1 MSFKRSSSLATAI
14 TKRVGRETVHCS
26 GMPAKYAG
34 RPPTATVSRYGT
46 STALP
51 TTVRP
56 PLRHWHGLAA
66 DGAFLDQLESLH
78 PVCEVERA
86 GDGGLELVLGEPAHK
101 LLLRLGHQGA
111 ATAAGWGRLGRRRGL
126 AAPAGVVAIVETD
139 HRHVLDQQDVG
150 RDLRDGAAGEA
161 HRDQPSLRPHAAQR
175 DVER

>member
-34 RPPTATVSRYGT
+34 RSPTATS
-46 STALP
+46 L
-51 TTVRP
+51 
-56 PLRHWHGLAA
+56 PLRHQHGLAD

-111 ATAAGWGRLGRRRGL
+111 ATADGCGLLGRRRGL
-126 AAPAGVVAIVETD
+126 AAPAGVVARVEDD
-139 HRHVLDQQDVG
+139 HRHV
-150 RDLRDGAAGEA
+150 
-161 HRDQPSLRPHAAQR
+161 
-175 DVER
+175 